1 MQESKL
7 IIPTKR
13 PRNFVSQDFQLN
25 NWSGLKPYLENLQS
39 RNLNSLDELLQWLKD
54 RSELEAVLAEEVRWR
69 YIRMTTDTENK
80 DYTAA
85 YRAFVQDI
93 EPKATPVFN
102 LLDKKLAACQY
113 IHKLP
118 EDEYLIYLRNVKNRL
133 KIFREE
139 NIQLIASLKVKANEF
154 ARISGKM
161 TVEFKGKTLTLQQVS
176 NYLKSTD
183 RAEREHVFHLI
194 SDRRLQDSDA
204 LNNLFDELIK
214 DRNQLALNA
223 GETNYRDYKFKDL
236 GRFDYTVEDCFA
248 FHHSIQK
255 AFRPLADAISQRRK
269 ELMRLD
275 SYRPWDGA
283 VDPFGRKALKPFNDT
298 KILID
303 KTISCFNKLDP
314 FFAECLNIL
323 QEMGHLDLESRIG
336 KAPGG
341 YNSTLP
347 EIGVPFIFMNASGSS
362 RDVRTLLHEGGHAVH
377 SFLMRNIP
385 FVPNRNIPSEV
396 AELASMSME
405 LLSMTY
411 WDTFYDNEKDLNRAK
426 IEQLEGVVNIF
437 PWIARIDKFQHW
449 IYTHPNHTQND
460 RRAYWLELTDAFG
473 DHVVDWSGLENEKA
487 NSWQKQLHLFEVP
500 FYYIEY
506 GISQLGAI
514 AIWKSYKEQ
523 PEETIKRY
531 KEALSLGY
539 TKPIS
544 KIYETAG
551 IAFDF
556 SESYI
561 KSLVSFVENELKTL
575 YGSV

>member
-1 MQESKL
+1 MQESNT

-39 RNLNSLDELLQWLKD
+39 RSLNSLNELLQWLKD

-80 DYTAA
+80 DYSAA
-85 YRAFVQDI
+85 YRVFVQDI
-93 EPKATPVFN
+93 EPKATPFFN
-102 LLDKKLAACQY
+102 LLDKKLAACRF
-113 IHKLP
+113 IHQLP
-118 EDEYLIYLRNVKNRL
+118 EDEYFIYLRNVKNRL

-139 NIQLIASLKVKANEF
+139 NILLIASLKVKANEF

-161 TVEFKGKTLTLQQVS
+161 TVEYKGKTLTLQQIS

-183 RAEREHVFHLI
+183 RSEREHIFHLI
-194 SDRRLQDSDA
+194 SDRRLQDCDA

-223 GETNYRDYKFKDL
+223 GEANYRDYKFKDL

-255 AFRPLADAISQRRK
+255 AFRPLADTISQRRK
-269 ELMRLD
+269 EVMGLD
-275 SYRPWDGA
+275 TYRPWDGA
-283 VDPFGRKALKPFNDT
+283 VDPFGRKALQPFSNT
-298 KILID
+298 KTLID

-314 FFAECLNIL
+314 FFAECLDIL

-405 LLSMTY
+405 LLSMKY

-449 IYTHPNHTQND
+449 IYTHPQHTQNE
-460 RRAYWLELTDAFG
+460 RRAYWLKLADAFG
-473 DHVVDWSGLENEKA
+473 DQVVDWSGLENEKA

-514 AIWKSYKEQ
+514 AIWKSYQEH
-523 PEETIKRY
+523 PEETIRRY

-556 SESYI
+556 SENYI
-561 KSLVSFVENELKTL
+561 KSLVSFVENELKSL
-575 YGSV
+575 YRSA